1 MERNALLIFVLIFL
15 VILLSVG
22 SFLLNRRRRRK
33 LNNTTHTRI
42 YDRTRPA
49 KARISIGEVYP
60 YLISYAANKL
70 STQNKSDEN
79 IYTEDGQLR
88 DDVKESIASSRQ
100 EIQSFLQDHS
110 EEFEKKL
117 KDASFLDASGKLDPA
132 GVDLV
137 AEELY
142 DFVMNMKI
150 SPVS

>member
-42 YDRTRPA
+42 YDRRPA

-70 STQNKSDEN
+70 STQNKPDEN

-88 DDVKESIASSRQ
+88 ADVKESISSSRQ

-132 GVDLV
+132 GFDLV

-142 DFVMNMKI
+142 DFVINMKI